1 MSLAVEDMVKGNRM
15 QNPECILCGSCVD
28 TCQKNIIRFAWPWKK

>member
-1 MSLAVEDMVKGNRM
+1 MVNGNRM

-28 TCQKNIIRFAWPWKK
+28 NCPKGVIRFVWLWKK